1 MDRRRIGTTALEV
14 TGISLGGA
22 AIGGLYQAVAR
33 DIAEATIEAAWDA
46 GVRYFDTAPF
56 YGFGLS
62 ERRMGDVLR
71 SKPRESFVLSTKVGR
86 LLRPVPDDQIPDDSY
101 VDPLPFTIEYDYSYD
116 GIMRSFEFS
125 LARLGLNRI
134 DILFVHDIG
143 ADTHGEDGNR
153 KHFRDLMDSGL
164 KALEQLKR
172 EGSIGAFG
180 LGVNE
185 VQICLDVMSR
195 AAIDC
200 ILLAGRY
207 TLLDRAARRDLLP
220 LCEATRTSLVV
231 GGALN
236 SGILA
241 TGPVPGAYF
250 NYKPAAQDILD
261 RVGRMVGTAERHGI
275 PLLAAALQFP
285 LRDPRVATVLVG
297 AAKPSLI
304 SDNIDLAALAIPD
317 AAWDDFDRDAINR

>member
-14 TGISLGGA
+14 TEISLGGA
-22 AIGGLYQAVAR
+22 SIGGLYQAVPR
-33 DIAEATIEAAWDA
+33 DTAETTIEAAWDA
-46 GVRYFDTAPF
+46 DVRYFDTAPF

-71 SKPRESFVLSTKVGR
+71 TKPRESFVLSTKVGR
-86 LLRPVPDDQIPDDSY
+86 LLRPVPEDQIPDYSY
-101 VDPLPFTIEYDYSYD
+101 VDPLPFTVEYDYSYD

-134 DILFVHDIG
+134 DLLFVHDIG
-143 ADTHGEDGNR
+143 AYTHGEDGNR
-153 KHFRDLMDSGL
+153 KHFSDLMDSGFR
-164 KALEQLKR
+164 ALEQLKR
-172 EGSIGAFG
+172 EGSIRAFG

-185 VQICLDVMSR
+185 VRICLDVMSR
-195 AAIDC
+195 ATIDC

-207 TLLDRAARRDLLP
+207 TLLDRAAGRDLLP
-220 LCEATRTSLVV
+220 LCEKTGTSLVV

-250 NYKPAAQDILD
+250 DYKPAAQDILE
-261 RVGRMVGTAERHGI
+261 RVGGMVGTAERHGV
-275 PLLAAALQFP
+275 PLVAAALRFP
-285 LRDPRVATVLVG
+285 LRDPRVATVLIG

-304 SDNIDLAALAIPD
+304 RDNIDLAALAIPD
-317 AAWDDFDRDAINR
+317 AAWDEFDRDAINR